1 MCTVLRQYK
10 FMTILALL
18 LVVGC
23 ATTDRVQ
30 KRSMPGVENYSEI
43 SEAGT
48 FAGSQVGFG
57 GATDPAAMPALKAAG
72 YTTVI
77 SLRAETEEGVDH
89 AASREAAE
97 RAGLKYVVLPFSP
110 KESPPEAVDGVLDAM
125 ASPAGQPVYLHCGSA
140 SRAAA
145 IWMVGRV
152 SRDGVDRSEAAAELR
167 AIAAKPD
174 KAEAFADQFLEEQ
187 SR

>member
-1 MCTVLRQYK
+1 M
-10 FMTILALL
+10 
-18 LVVGC
+18 
-23 ATTDRVQ
+23 
-30 KRSMPGVENYSEI
+30 N
-43 SEAGT
+43 
-48 FAGSQVGFG
+48 
-57 GATDPAAMPALKAAG
+57 
-72 YTTVI
+72 
-77 SLRAETEEGVDH
+77 H

-110 KESPPEAVDGVLDAM
+110 KESPPEAVDGVLDVM
-125 ASPAGQPVYLHCGSA
+125 ARPAGQPVYLHCGSA